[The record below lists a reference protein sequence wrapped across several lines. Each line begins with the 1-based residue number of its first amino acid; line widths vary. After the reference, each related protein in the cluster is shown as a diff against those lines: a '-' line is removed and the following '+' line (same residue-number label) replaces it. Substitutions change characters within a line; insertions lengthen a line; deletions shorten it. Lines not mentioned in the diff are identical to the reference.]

1 MYENIE
7 IPERLYGQVLLQAIV
22 LGISADELVERALRK
37 MLGKEDDNAGE

>member
-22 LGISADELVERALRK
+22 LDISAEELVGRALRK
-37 MLGKEDDNAGE
+37 MLGKEDENAG

>member
-22 LGISADELVERALRK
+22 LDISAEELVERALRK
-37 MLGKEDDNAGE
+37 MLGKEEENAG

>member
-22 LGISADELVERALRK
+22 LDISAEELVERALRK
-37 MLGKEDDNAGE
+37 MLGKEDENAG

>member
-22 LGISADELVERALRK
+22 LDISVEELVERALRK
-37 MLGKEDDNAGE
+37 MLGKEEENAG